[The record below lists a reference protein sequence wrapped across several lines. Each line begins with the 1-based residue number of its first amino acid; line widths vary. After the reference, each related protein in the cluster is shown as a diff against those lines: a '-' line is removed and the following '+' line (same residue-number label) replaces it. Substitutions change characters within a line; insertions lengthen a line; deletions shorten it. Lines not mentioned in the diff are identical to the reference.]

1 MDPLQFNPMMSHST
15 NHLVTGYLKH
25 ASEKH
30 PTPHELLHENPP
42 VRTCAKSPSGW
53 RLRLARHLDAWARR
67 LDPEPKRSHRP
78 VSK

>member
-15 NHLVTGYLKH
+15 NHLVSSYLKH
-25 ASEKH
+25 SSARSL
-30 PTPHELLHENPP
+30 TPHELLHEHQP
-42 VRTCAKSPSGW
+42 VRTTAKAPTSW

-67 LDPEPKRSHRP
+67 LDPEPKRSRRP